1 MSFADHAV
9 LWLHLV
15 AAIFTIGPGT
25 AAIMSTPRY
34 IRRQNTLLVGYLYR
48 TTLIYSMAALLTLIF
63 GAVLA
68 GMTHVFGQWWIDVSL
83 TLFVVAFVLLLLII
97 RDQRTA
103 MTALTAADDTVAA
116 ERGESARTAE
126 VARTAEAVRAS
137 TEAEPAQEAAAE
149 GQQADAT
156 GGPQAATAVASDAQ
170 PAMATDPRTGLRL
183 AAVERGRIATMGGV
197 TALIWLV
204 ILVLMVWH

>member
-34 IRRQNTLLVGYLYR
+34 IRRQNTVLVGYLYR
-48 TTLIYSMAALLTLIF
+48 TTRIYAIAALLTLIF

-68 GMTHVFGQWWIDVSL
+68 GLTHVFSQWWISVSL
-83 TLFVVAFVLLLLII
+83 TLFVVAFVLLVLIM

-103 MTALTAADDTVAA
+103 VTALTAADDTAAA
-116 ERGESARTAE
+116 ERSGAARSSE
-126 VARTAEAVRAS
+126 LARTAEAVHAAEEARA
-137 TEAEPAQEAAAE
+137 AEAAPE
-149 GQQADAT
+149 GPETGAAAGGDQPAT
-156 GGPQAATAVASDAQ
+156 TVASEAQ
-170 PAMATDPRTGLRL
+170 PAAATDPRTGLRL
-183 AAVERGRIATMGGV
+183 AAVERGRIAMMGGV
-197 TALIWLV
+197 TAVIWLV

>member
-34 IRRQNTLLVGYLYR
+34 IRRQNTALVGYLYR
-48 TTLIYSMAALLTLIF
+48 TTRIYSIAALLTLIF

-68 GMTHVFGQWWIDVSL
+68 GMTHKFSQWWISVSL

-103 MTALTAADDTVAA
+103 LTALTAADDTVAA
-116 ERGESARTAE
+116 ERGEAARS
-126 VARTAEAVRAS
+126 AEAARAS
-137 TEAEPAQEAAAE
+137 ADAAHAQEAALEGGQTEAAG
-149 GQQADAT
+149 GQQ
-156 GGPQAATAVASDAQ
+156 ATAVASDAQ
-170 PAMATDPRTGLRL
+170 PAMTIDPRTGLRL
-183 AAVERGRIATMGGV
+183 AAVERGRIAMMGGI
-197 TALIWLV
+197 TAVIWLV
-204 ILVLMVWH
+204 ILVLMVGH

>member
-34 IRRQNTLLVGYLYR
+34 IRRQNTVLVGYLYL
-48 TTLIYSMAALLTLIF
+48 TTRIYSIAALLTLIF

-68 GMTHVFGQWWIDVSL
+68 GMTHKFSQWWISVSL
-83 TLFVVAFVLLLLII
+83 TLFVVAFVLLMLII

-103 MTALTAADDTVAA
+103 MTALTTADDTVAA
-116 ERGESARTAE
+116 AGSDT
-126 VARTAEAVRAS
+126 VRS
-137 TEAEPAQEAAAE
+137 SQAAAE
-149 GQQADAT
+149 AQQTEAA
-156 GGPQAATAVASDAQ
+156 GGDQPATAIASDAQ
-170 PAMATDPRTGLRL
+170 PTITTDTKTGLRL
-183 AAVERGRIATMGGV
+183 AAVERGRIASMGGI
-197 TALIWLV
+197 TAVIWLV

>member
-1 MSFADHAV
+1 MTFGDHAV

-34 IRRQNTLLVGYLYR
+34 IRGQNTVVVGYLYR
-48 TTLIYSMAALLTLIF
+48 TTRIYSIAALLTLIF
-63 GAVLA
+63 GCVLA
-68 GMTHVFGQWWIDVSL
+68 GMTHKFGQWWIVVSL
-83 TLFVVAFVLLLLII
+83 TLFVVAFVLLILII

-103 MTALTAADDTVAA
+103 LTALTTADDTVAA
-116 ERGESARTAE
+116 GRGEVAPAADPAQPDPARAQG
-126 VARTAEAVRAS
+126 AAGDEA
-137 TEAEPAQEAAAE
+137 TEAAGEQPA
-149 GQQADAT
+149 T
-156 GGPQAATAVASDAQ
+156 PVASDAH
-170 PAMATDPRTGLRL
+170 PALATDPRTGLRL
-183 AAVERGRIATMGGV
+183 AAVERGRIASLGGM

>member
-34 IRRQNTLLVGYLYR
+34 IRRQNTVLVGYLYR
-48 TTLIYSMAALLTLIF
+48 TTRIYSIAALLTLIF

-68 GMTHVFGQWWIDVSL
+68 GLTHKFSQWWISVSL
-83 TLFVVAFVLLLLII
+83 TLFVVAFVLLILIM
-97 RDQRTA
+97 RDQRKA
-103 MTALTAADDTVAA
+103 LAALNAEGAAAPERGGIASLGGLTAL
-116 ERGESARTAE
+116 
-126 VARTAEAVRAS
+126 
-137 TEAEPAQEAAAE
+137 
-149 GQQADAT
+149 
-156 GGPQAATAVASDAQ
+156 
-170 PAMATDPRTGLRL
+170 L
-183 AAVERGRIATMGGV
+183 
-197 TALIWLV
+197 WLV

>member
-34 IRRQNTLLVGYLYR
+34 IRRQNTVLVGYLYR
-48 TTLIYSMAALLTLIF
+48 TTRIYSIAALLTLVF

-68 GMTHVFGQWWIDVSL
+68 GMTHKFSQWWISVSL
-83 TLFVVAFVLLLLII
+83 TLFVVAFVLLVLIM

-103 MTALTAADDTVAA
+103 VTALTTADDTVAA
-116 ERGESARTAE
+116 ERGEVARTAE
-126 VARTAEAVRAS
+126 VARVSEAVQAAEASAQAPG
-137 TEAEPAQEAAAE
+137 TEAASGDQP
-149 GQQADAT
+149 
-156 GGPQAATAVASDAQ
+156 ATAVASEAQ
-170 PAMATDPRTGLRL
+170 PAAATDPRTGLRL
-183 AAVERGRIATMGGV
+183 AAVERGRIASMGGV

>member
-1 MSFADHAV
+1 MSFADNAV

-34 IRRQNTLLVGYLYR
+34 IRRQNTILVGYLYR
-48 TTLIYSMAALLTLIF
+48 TTRIYSIAALLTLIF

-68 GMTHVFGQWWIDVSL
+68 GLTHKFSQWWISVSL

-103 MTALTAADDTVAA
+103 LTALTTADDTMAA
-116 ERGESARTAE
+116 ERSDT
-126 VARTAEAVRAS
+126 VRSSQA
-137 TEAEPAQEAAAE
+137 AQEPQETAAAD
-149 GQQADAT
+149 GDQPAS
-156 GGPQAATAVASDAQ
+156 AVASDAQ
-170 PAMATDPRTGLRL
+170 PTITTDRKTGLRL
-183 AAVERGRIATMGGV
+183 AAVERGRIAMMGGI
-197 TALIWLV
+197 TAVIWLV

>member
-1 MSFADHAV
+1 MSFSDHAV

-34 IRRQNTLLVGYLYR
+34 IRRQNTVLVGYLYR
-48 TTLIYSMAALLTLIF
+48 TTRIYSIAALLTLIF

-68 GMTHVFGQWWIDVSL
+68 GMTHKFSQWWISVSL

-103 MTALTAADDTVAA
+103 LTALTAADDTVAA
-116 ERGESARTAE
+116 GRGE
-126 VARTAEAVRAS
+126 VARSAEAARAS
-137 TEAEPAQEAAAE
+137 AEAAHVQEAAPVGGQTEAAG
-149 GQQADAT
+149 GQQ
-156 GGPQAATAVASDAQ
+156 QATAVASDAQ
-170 PAMATDPRTGLRL
+170 PAMTTDPRTG
-183 AAVERGRIATMGGV
+183 
-197 TALIWLV
+197 
-204 ILVLMVWH
+204 

>member
-34 IRRQNTLLVGYLYR
+34 IRRQNTALVGYLYR
-48 TTLIYSMAALLTLIF
+48 TTRIYSIAALLTLIF

-68 GMTHVFGQWWIDVSL
+68 GMTHKFSQWWISVSL
-83 TLFVVAFVLLLLII
+83 TLFVVAFVLLMLII

-103 MTALTAADDTVAA
+103 LTALTTADDTLAA
-116 ERGESARTAE
+116 QGSETFRSSQ
-126 VARTAEAVRAS
+126 AVPEPLE
-137 TEAEPAQEAAAE
+137 TEAAGGDQPAS
-149 GQQADAT
+149 
-156 GGPQAATAVASDAQ
+156 AVASDAQ
-170 PAMATDPRTGLRL
+170 QTITTDRKTGLRL
-183 AAVERGRIATMGGV
+183 AAVERGRIASMGGI
-197 TALIWLV
+197 TAVIWLV